1 MNKPV
6 RFSASLLLIAS
17 LVTACGGQSSA
28 KKSSTAPAAA
38 SASAAAPVAQAA
50 SATATQQQHA
60 AHDHKHEH
68 KHDQAKEDHKKDE
81 HKHVHWSY
89 KGKDGAEHWGDLSA
103 DYEMCKLGQNQSP
116 VNIQQSDAHMTGE
129 TSLNR
134 QQANVPY
141 ELVNNGHTIQANP
154 LKFGNSLKLN
164 GDEFILRQFHFHTPS
179 EHTFQN
185 QHYPM
190 EIHFVHQNATGQL
203 AVLGVMV
210 AQGAENPALTPFIQT
225 KLETNKPVKHNQNLD
240 IASLFP
246 QNTAHFRLTG
256 SLTTPP
262 CSEGVNWVMFTN
274 PVFASEAQITA
285 LRALMG
291 ENNRPVQ
298 PLNARLV
305 VGESR

>member
-6 RFSASLLLIAS
+6 RLSASLLLTAS
-17 LVTACGGQSSA
+17 LLAACGGQSA
-28 KKSSTAPAAA
+28 NKSKNTPAPAPVAA
-38 SASAAAPVAQAA
+38 SAVSAPAVQA
-50 SATATQQQHA
+50 A
-60 AHDHKHEH
+60 AHDAHAHAH
-68 KHDQAKEDHKKDE
+68 QHDQAKADKPHKDE

-89 KGKDGAEHWGDLSA
+89 KGQDGADHWGDLSA

-116 VNIQQSDAHMTGE
+116 VNIQQSDAHMTSQS
-129 TSLNR
+129 SLNR
-134 QQANVPY
+134 QPANVGY
-141 ELVNNGHTIQANP
+141 ELVNNGHTVQANP

-179 EHTFQN
+179 EHTFKD

-210 AQGAENPALTPFIQT
+210 AKGAENPALVPFLQH
-225 KLETNKPVKHNQNLD
+225 KLDVNKPVKHNQAID
-240 IASLFP
+240 ISTLFP
-246 QNTAHFRLTG
+246 ANPAHFRLTG

-262 CSEGVNWVMFTN
+262 CSEGVNWVVYTD